1 MTSANRK
8 HPKKLPSNQHATVH
22 PDQPGLWSPATH
34 ALIESLR
41 QEGQVPWAAE
51 LMCIPFL
58 FDTAAPHRMNPQF
71 LGQLRE
77 RVMAGRVRCG
87 ADVIDDFID
96 DVLSDDLTLE
106 SFFVVQDPRGGHQL
120 HPLSRSQRPMTPFE
134 VATDCAWRLSVNESV
149 RPEESALMHA
159 AGLFYGLGY
168 FRCAHPG
175 RVASRNGLQAT
186 LDDVRR
192 GRRLALSAPLN
203 RFCEL
208 LPEQGAL
215 LTALLLGWTE
225 ARGARRLAHLDEDD
239 ATLIEQ
245 YARLLT
251 QLHLGSMHIPR
262 IWREHV
268 RWSQQWT

>member
-1 MTSANRK
+1 
-8 HPKKLPSNQHATVH
+8 
-22 PDQPGLWSPATH
+22 
-34 ALIESLR
+34 
-41 QEGQVPWAAE
+41 
-51 LMCIPFL
+51 
-58 FDTAAPHRMNPQF
+58 
-71 LGQLRE
+71 
-77 RVMAGRVRCG
+77 
-87 ADVIDDFID
+87 
-96 DVLSDDLTLE
+96 
-106 SFFVVQDPRGGHQL
+106 
-120 HPLSRSQRPMTPFE
+120 
-134 VATDCAWRLSVNESV
+134 
-149 RPEESALMHA
+149 MHA